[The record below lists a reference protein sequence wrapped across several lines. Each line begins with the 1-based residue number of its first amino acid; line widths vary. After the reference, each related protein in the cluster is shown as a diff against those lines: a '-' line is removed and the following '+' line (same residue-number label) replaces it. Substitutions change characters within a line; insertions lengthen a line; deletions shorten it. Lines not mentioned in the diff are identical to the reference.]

1 MIYWRLFLVMLVS
14 WVLFIFFD
22 ALRPHV
28 VTIMNGLH
36 LIALVSLL
44 NAAMQSPS
52 ALIQRL
58 VIATYCFLFYEFIFY
73 FQCKDDGITTT
84 E

>member
-14 WVLFIFFD
+14 WVFFIFFD

-28 VTIMNGLH
+28 VTIMNVLH

-58 VIATYCFLFYEFIFY
+58 VVATIIAFCFINFFLFPV
-73 FQCKDDGITTT
+73 
-84 E
+84 